1 MHPYLFYSSTVSSS
15 PCSFTYQI
23 KFLFLCRQQ
32 SWGKIKAWVLK
43 QRFVVRVSRLVSTS
57 SGAYND
63 VAVITLY
70 EGPYISFET
79 CGLDMTFEVGE
90 NTADYLNKYFEQGGK
105 AVIMVGAK
113 RKAAHGGE
121 HHACMHYFLQP

>member
-1 MHPYLFYSSTVSSS
+1 M
-15 PCSFTYQI
+15 I
-23 KFLFLCRQQ
+23 
-32 SWGKIKAWVLK
+32 
-43 QRFVVRVSRLVSTS
+43 RVSRLVSIS

-70 EGPYISFET
+70 EWPYISFET
-79 CGLDMTFEVGE
+79 CALDMTFEMGE

-105 AVIMVGAK
+105 AVILVGAK

-121 HHACMHYFLQP
+121 HHAYMYCFLQP